1 MNRDSIFRKSMERK
15 ENRLYVGFSYRNK
28 IIEKTV
34 SPYLLGVSAFMDKF
48 LLKLDAIV
56 FNNIEAVKK
65 IKIFANPALDKNETK
80 LN

>member
-1 MNRDSIFRKSMERK
+1 MNKDSVFKKTFERNEK
-15 ENRLYVGFSYRNK
+15 RLYVGFDYKNV

-34 SPYLLGVSAFMDKF
+34 SPYMLGVSAFMDKF
-48 LLKLDAIV
+48 LLKLDTIV

-65 IKIFANPALDKNETK
+65 IKIFANPALDKNSTK

>member
-1 MNRDSIFRKSMERK
+1 MHRDSIFRKSIERK
-15 ENRLYVGFSYRNK
+15 ENRLYLGFSYKDK

-34 SPYLLGVSAFMDKF
+34 SPYMLGVSAFMDRF

-56 FNNIEAVKK
+56 FNNSEAVKK
-65 IKIFANPALDKNETK
+65 IKIFANPALDKNTTK

>member
-1 MNRDSIFRKSMERK
+1 MHRDSIFRKSIERK
-15 ENRLYVGFSYRNK
+15 ENRLYLGFSYKDK

-34 SPYLLGVSAFMDKF
+34 SPYMLGVSVFMDRF

-65 IKIFANPALDKNETK
+65 IKIFANPALDKNTTK

>member
-1 MNRDSIFRKSMERK
+1 MHRDSIFRKSIERK
-15 ENRLYVGFSYRNK
+15 ENRLYLGFSYKDK
-28 IIEKTV
+28 IIEITV
-34 SPYLLGVSAFMDKF
+34 SSYMLGVSAFMDRF

-65 IKIFANPALDKNETK
+65 IKIFANPALDKNTTK

>member
-1 MNRDSIFRKSMERK
+1 MNKDSVFKKTFERNEK
-15 ENRLYVGFSYRNK
+15 RLYVGFDYKNV

-34 SPYLLGVSAFMDKF
+34 SNYMLRTTPSFDAF
-48 LLKLDAIV
+48 LSKLNNIV
-56 FNNIEAVKK
+56 YNNIEAVKK

>member
-1 MNRDSIFRKSMERK
+1 MHRDSIFRKSIERK
-15 ENRLYVGFSYRNK
+15 ENRLYLGFSYKDK

-34 SPYLLGVSAFMDKF
+34 SPYMLGVSTFMDKF
-48 LLKLDAIV
+48 LLKLDAMV

-65 IKIFANPALDKNETK
+65 IKIFANLALDKNSTK

>member
-1 MNRDSIFRKSMERK
+1 MHRDSIFRKAGERK
-15 ENRLYVGFSYRNK
+15 EQRLYIGFKYRDK

-34 SPYLLGVSAFMDKF
+34 SPYLLGISTFMDKF

-80 LN
+80 IN